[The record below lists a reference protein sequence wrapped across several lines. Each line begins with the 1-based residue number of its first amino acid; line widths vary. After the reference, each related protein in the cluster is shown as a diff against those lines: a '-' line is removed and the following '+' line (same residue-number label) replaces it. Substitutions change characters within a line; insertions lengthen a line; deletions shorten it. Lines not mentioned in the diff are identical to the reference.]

1 MISVPVHT
9 AEGQPT
15 GRTYEFDPADLADG
29 VNKQLLHDAVVMYQ
43 ANLRQ
48 GTFKT
53 KSRAEVAGCSKKL
66 YKQKGTG
73 NARAGNK
80 RTPVRRGGGHAF
92 AKRPV
97 DYSYRLPKKAL
108 VLATRMA
115 LLSKFLDNEVLVLDS
130 LSLATPK
137 TSQMHALLKTLGLV
151 DRVRPVEAGAEATVK
166 KANKKLADRTCLV
179 AVEKHDPNVWKSA
192 RNIPGVSVSPAVEL
206 NAYKLLQRK
215 CLVVTVAALDQ
226 LRSKTASTP
235 A

>member
-1 MISVPVHT
+1 MISVPVH
-9 AEGQPT
+9 AADGQPT
-15 GRTYEFDPADLADG
+15 GRTYEFDPAELADG

-108 VLATRMA
+108 ALATRMA

-130 LSLATPK
+130 LAMSAPK
-137 TSQMHALLKTLGLV
+137 TSQVHALLKTLGLV
-151 DRVRPVEAGAEATVK
+151 DRKPAAEAAVK
-166 KANKKLADRTCLV
+166 KANRKLANRTCLL
-179 AVEKHDPNVWKSA
+179 AIEQHDPNIWKSA
-192 RNIPGVSVSPAVEL
+192 RNIPGLSVSPAVEL
-206 NAYKLLQRK
+206 NAYKLLQQK

-226 LRSKTASTP
+226 LRSKPAVTP

>member
-1 MISVPVHT
+1 MISVPVH
-9 AEGQPT
+9 AADGQPT

-29 VNKQLLHDAVVMYQ
+29 VNKQLLHDAVVMYE

-97 DYSYRLPKKAL
+97 DYSYRMPKKAL

-115 LLSKFLDNEVLVLDS
+115 LLSKFLDNQVVVLDS
-130 LSLATPK
+130 LSMAAPK
-137 TSQMHALLKTLGLV
+137 TSQMHSLLKTLGMV
-151 DRVRPVEAGAEATVK
+151 DRARPAAEGEGKAPK
-166 KANKKLADRTCLV
+166 KPADQTCLL
-179 AVEKHDPNVWKSA
+179 AVEKHDPVVWKSA
-192 RNIPGVSVSPAVEL
+192 RNIPGISVSPAIEL
-206 NAYKLLQRK
+206 NAYKLLKRR

-226 LRSKTASTP
+226 LRSKPTA
-235 A
+235 